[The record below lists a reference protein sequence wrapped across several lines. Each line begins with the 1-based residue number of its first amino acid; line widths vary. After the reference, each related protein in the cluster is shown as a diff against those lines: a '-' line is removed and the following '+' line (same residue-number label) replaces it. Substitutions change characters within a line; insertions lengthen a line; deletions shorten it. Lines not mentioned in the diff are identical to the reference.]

1 MKPLDAMERL
11 EDCMKILAAGHPLP
25 PLYRAWIVTALHRRL
40 SDPQSSLDR
49 LLELRSR
56 QGGSRLHAGSTLPA
70 RDAAVRQAA
79 GDAGTVIARA
89 EALRA
94 RILEHRAGHTD
105 PEIERIE
112 SEFGTIP
119 SGVRQ
124 LHRIIS
130 GKTGASCHSK

>member
-1 MKPLDAMERL
+1 MKPLDAMARL
-11 EDCMKILAAGHPLP
+11 SDCMRLLADGHPLP

-40 SDPQSSLDR
+40 SDPESSLDR

-56 QGGSRLHAGSTLPA
+56 QGGGRLHAFNTLPA
-70 RDAAVRQAA
+70 RDAAVRKAA
-79 GDAGTVIARA
+79 GDTGSVVARA
-89 EALRA
+89 QALRA
-94 RILEHRAGHTD
+94 RILEHRAGRID

-112 SEFGTIP
+112 SEFGAIP